1 MKKRAFAILAS
12 AVVAVML
19 SLSACAP
26 VDKDYGVQSSEPVKV
41 QKTAK
46 KAPENVKRPAIMSDD
61 KIMPQFVDI
70 SLFDEENYSNVY
82 LGKKFR
88 FNVNYAG
95 SELDAPTTLAALEKQ
110 GWHIK
115 DGGKYDE
122 ESLIYAC
129 DTVDAVFENEEGAV
143 LKAVFYNST
152 NSSVKMKKCNIVKLR
167 IDNNFYQN
175 TEKYNEFSV
184 NGVNNKMAITDI
196 IDTLG
201 TPSHFYGLAENNYY
215 LDYFISKDDRRNG
228 ITVYIDPTNDSV
240 TAIEFSYYK

>member
-1 MKKRAFAILAS
+1 MKKRAFAILVS
-12 AVVAVML
+12 AVFAVML

-61 KIMPQFVDI
+61 KVMPQFVDI

-95 SELDAPTTLAALEKQ
+95 SELDAPTTLAVLEKQ
-110 GWHIK
+110 GWHLK

-129 DTVDAVFENEEGAV
+129 DTVDAVFENEAGAA

-152 NSSVKMKKCNIVKLR
+152 KSSVKMKKCNIVKLR